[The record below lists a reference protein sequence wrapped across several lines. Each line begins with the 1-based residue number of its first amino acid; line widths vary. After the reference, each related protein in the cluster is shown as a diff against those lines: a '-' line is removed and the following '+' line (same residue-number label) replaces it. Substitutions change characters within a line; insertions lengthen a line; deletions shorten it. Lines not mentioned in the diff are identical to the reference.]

1 MLRLSDLFQKWL
13 PERYKTRRYM
23 LDAYHFDL
31 TSFRGDVADWLSKF
45 PISDSNSE
53 MYFALA
59 ELFRRRGEFDKAVTV
74 HQAIANAK
82 LTTHSSAEIELEV
95 AQDYYAAGLLG
106 HAEEVLIKALED
118 ADDHVS
124 RQAFRL
130 WLAILES
137 EQDWRGAVQLVERY
151 GVSGSGGLRLVNLYC
166 EFAKAQLQD
175 GESADAQKTLKK
187 ARRLHRG
194 SRSELMLAELAT
206 EQNKIVDAV
215 NHYKDLLERDPKRV
229 ELALTPLKHL
239 SLMYGNGSHLLKFL
253 EHLYD
258 RHPSI
263 RVLEAILEIYEKEGE
278 ELPAHWLVQFEQQV
292 QTGLSYKVV
301 EHWLNANDVLNEKE
315 LLMLKPA
322 LQQATLIQNDVYR
335 CTSCGFN
342 SEQMVWRCPQCKSW
356 ETIYS
361 DYELKIAAEAN
372 KST

>member
-1 MLRLSDLFQKWL
+1 MLRFFDLLQKWL
-13 PERYKTRRYM
+13 PERFKTRRYM
-23 LDAYHFDL
+23 LDSYQFDL
-31 TSFRGDVADWLSKF
+31 TSFRGDVTDWLNKF

-53 MYFALA
+53 VYFALA

-74 HQAIANAK
+74 HQAIAAAE
-82 LTTHSSAEIELEV
+82 LTTYSSSEIELEV

-137 EQDWRGAVQLVERY
+137 EQDWHGAVQLVERY

-166 EFAKAQLQD
+166 EYAKDQLQED
-175 GESADAQKTLKK
+175 QIADAHKTLRK
-187 ARRLHRG
+187 ARKLQRG

-206 EQNKIVDAV
+206 QQNKIVDAV

-229 ELALTPLKHL
+229 ELVLSPLKQL
-239 SLMYGNGSHLLKFL
+239 SLMYGNGSYLLSFL
-253 EHLYD
+253 ERLYK

-263 RVLEAILEIYEKEGE
+263 RILEAILEIYEKDGVDIPEQWRE
-278 ELPAHWLVQFEQQV
+278 QFELQV
-292 QTGLSYKVV
+292 KTGLSYKIV
-301 EHWLNANDVLNEKE
+301 EHWLTVNNVLNEE
-315 LLMLKPA
+315 NLVMLKPA
-322 LQQATLIQNDVYR
+322 LQQASLIQNDIYR

-342 SEQMVWRCPQCKSW
+342 SDQMVWRCPQCKSW
-356 ETIYS
+356 ETVYS
-361 DYELKIAAEAN
+361 DYELKIAADVN
-372 KST
+372 KSA